1 MLTRLVLLIVVIG
14 SLMVASPRAAGAF
27 QWVQLACP

>member
-1 MLTRLVLLIVVIG
+1 MLLTRLVLVVVVIG

-27 QWVQLACP
+27 QLLLGY